1 VRENKGGNV
10 ENFAEL
16 HLHIEG
22 SLEPEFLIELG
33 KRNNVELPS
42 FDLDTLRS
50 LYKFAD
56 LQEFLALY
64 YDCTRAL
71 KTVEDYTE
79 LANRYLQRV
88 STTEL
93 SHVEAFFDPQTHA
106 SNGNDFAKVFTGL
119 YNAFVNANDAFG
131 IEANLIMCFERD
143 RGAVE
148 AQKTLDIALEFLDD
162 KPEMRKKLIGVGLD
176 SAEAPYPPKP
186 FATVYKRAR
195 DAGFNLTAHAG
206 EEGSAKFI
214 WSALDDLG
222 VSRIDHGVRAL
233 EDKALLK
240 RLATDQI
247 PLTVCPLS
255 NYALKVKPSKAAAAR
270 TVLDLLDAGIFVTI
284 NSDDPAY
291 FGGYIDAN
299 FALLQENG
307 IGDDVIKLLKANS
320 LRSKWR

>member
-1 VRENKGGNV
+1 M

-33 KRNNVELPS
+33 KRNNIKLPS
-42 FDLDTLRS
+42 FDLAELRG
-50 LYKFAD
+50 LYNFGD
-56 LQEFLALY
+56 LQEFLNLY
-64 YDCTRAL
+64 YKCMGAL
-71 KTVEDYTE
+71 KTVDDYTE
-79 LANRYLQRV
+79 LANRYLKRV
-88 STTEL
+88 AGTGL

-106 SNGNDFAKVFTGL
+106 GNGNDFAKVFTGL
-119 YNAFVNANDAFG
+119 YNAFVNANSAFG

-143 RGAVE
+143 RGTDE
-148 AQKTLDIALEFLDD
+148 ALKTLDIALDFLSD

-176 SAEAPYPPKP
+176 SAEAPYPPEP
-186 FATVYKRAR
+186 FAIAYKRAQ
-195 DAGFNLTAHAG
+195 DAGLNLTAHAG

-240 RLATDQI
+240 RLAADQI

-255 NYALKVKPSKAAAAR
+255 NYALKVKPSKSAVAQ
-270 TVLDLLDAGIFVTI
+270 TVLDLLDAGVLVTI

-291 FGGYIDAN
+291 FGGYIDDN
-299 FALLQENG
+299 FTLLQENG
-307 IGDDVIKLLKANS
+307 FDDDVIKLLKMNS
-320 LRSKWR
+320 LKGKWG